1 MLIRQVHSL
10 SRHPHERG
18 VVMLEV
24 LISIIIL
31 AIGLLGLAKLQAST
45 RQLEMESYQR
55 AQAMVLLDDMVN
67 RMTANK
73 PVVDC
78 YVTTPFGSIAP
89 WVGQADGTL
98 PPACGIGTVSQQNA
112 VLTDLQAW
120 RDELTGNAESS
131 SGTSIGAMIGARGC
145 IMYDTANKLYIVT
158 VAWQGMIETAAQTQS
173 ALLCAKGLYGT
184 GDAQRRVVS
193 ATVRVADLKA
203 P

>member
-1 MLIRQVHSL
+1 MLIRRTRLLCS
-10 SRHPHERG
+10 HPRERG

-24 LISIIIL
+24 LISIVIL

-55 AQAMVLLDDMVN
+55 AQAMVLLDDMVS

-78 YVTTPFGSIAP
+78 YVTTALGTSAP
-89 WVGQADGTL
+89 WVGQPDGTL
-98 PPACGIGTVSQQNA
+98 PPACGIGTASQQSA
-112 VLTDLQAW
+112 ALSDLQTW
-120 RDELTGNAESS
+120 QDELTGKVEASNGTNA
-131 SGTSIGAMIGARGC
+131 GAMIGARGC
-145 IMYDTANKLYIVT
+145 IVYDATNKLYIVT
-158 VAWQGMIETAAQTQS
+158 VAWQGMIETVARTDPG
-173 ALLCAKGLYGT
+173 LLCAQGLYGNS
-184 GDAQRRVVS
+184 DAQRRVVS